1 MNIQNST
8 CGNIVLR
15 AAERMGGAEN
25 LGDSGEVGW
34 EELVSD
40 APPPKLPLGDSAQK
54 SIDSSNSKIYTLL
67 FYFTKYIEQYI

>member
-40 APPPKLPLGDSAQK
+40 APPPKLPLGDSVQK
-54 SIDSSNSKIYTLL
+54 LLIAAIAKYRLYCSTLQS
-67 FYFTKYIEQYI
+67 IEQYI